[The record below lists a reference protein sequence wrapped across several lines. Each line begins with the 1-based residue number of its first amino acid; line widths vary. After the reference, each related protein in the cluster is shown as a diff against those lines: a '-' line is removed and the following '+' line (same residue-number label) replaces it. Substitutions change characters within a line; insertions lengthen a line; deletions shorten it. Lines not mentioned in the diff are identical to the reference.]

1 MEDNKSF
8 ESQLQLM
15 LVEKQKWYN
24 EERLLE
30 LLEEFRLLHTC
41 VRTIYDFFI
50 KKSLLIEDPYRMD
63 QRISDIEIPNTET
76 FGENEIQTV
85 YKRLRWNVRYC
96 STKHHW

>member
-1 MEDNKSF
+1 MEENKSF

-41 VRTIYDFFI
+41 VRTIYDF
-50 KKSLLIEDPYRMD
+50 LI
-63 QRISDIEIPNTET
+63 
-76 FGENEIQTV
+76 IQ
-85 YKRLRWNVRYC
+85 
-96 STKHHW
+96 